1 MPGDPTPAHVAS
13 WVSHSPNIRPNSS
26 LEECMGTRAARQFK
40 EVRGGGTGG
49 GAGVQAVGEW

>member
-26 LEECMGTRAARQFK
+26 LEEYMGTRAASQFK
-40 EVRGGGTGG
+40 RGEV
-49 GAGVQAVGEW
+49 VQQAEGQGFRQ